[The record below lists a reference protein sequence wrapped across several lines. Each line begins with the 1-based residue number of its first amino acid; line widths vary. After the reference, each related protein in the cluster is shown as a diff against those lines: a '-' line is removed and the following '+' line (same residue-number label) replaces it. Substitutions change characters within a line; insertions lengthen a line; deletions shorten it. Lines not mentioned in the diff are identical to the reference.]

1 MVITIRLYWQQD
13 PDLIAL
19 FKNPSFDFNGAM
31 KKTIL
36 AYASGSPFTI
46 SLPPPVSLEDEMMLI
61 DDCVVTHVYLNEAK
75 DKDAIDAIHTFRYGY
90 INSALKILFRSY
102 LENPFLDPLYTE
114 SNYQVKTR
122 VRGKRVRNGESSPA
136 GGKIIHRPAWK
147 KPVSAAAV
155 KVPEAR
161 EVRRNAGGFPAAE
174 KNSESTVKE
183 HPSFKGRT
191 TEDKR
196 KDMPQISRQ
205 SSGKDKN
212 SGQHNSQDRRRYAA
226 ERTGKKA
233 GGNSVF
239 DLIDGA
245 DWF

>member
-19 FKNPSFDFNGAM
+19 FKNPSFDFNSEM

-36 AYASGSPFTI
+36 AYAAGSPLTI
-46 SLPPPVSLEDEMMLI
+46 SLPPPVSLEDEMTLI
-61 DDCVVTHVYLNEAK
+61 DDCIVTHVYLNEAK

-122 VRGKRVRNGESSPA
+122 VRGKRARNGVSSMSKGKVVPRP
-136 GGKIIHRPAWK
+136 GGERPVNA
-147 KPVSAAAV
+147 VSG
-155 KVPEAR
+155 KVPKTHGL
-161 EVRRNAGGFPAAE
+161 RRNTEDFSETE
-174 KNSESTVKE
+174 KNSEGSVKK
-183 HPSFKGRT
+183 HSSPQSRNPS
-191 TEDKR
+191 EKR
-196 KDMPQISRQ
+196 KGTNQISRQ
-205 SSGKDKN
+205 KN
-212 SGQHNSQDRRRYAA
+212 EKRSGQYNTQDHRRGTRPP
-226 ERTGKKA
+226 GKKA

-239 DLIDGA
+239 DLIDST